1 MDQGREVRSQ
11 LVFVL
16 DDGLPDS
23 EIVSKDQHVR
33 DPHAVNGLDS
43 NGGGGKGKGRE
54 MDDDD
59 RRKTDPI
66 QALEENQYRKSHRIR
81 DRDHVNGNGNGG
93 KKSIKK
99 VAYFHPITMRF
110 GLRIKRLRVS
120 YSIFEDSI
128 FFFFYSS

>member
-16 DDGLPDS
+16 DDGLPDP

-43 NGGGGKGKGRE
+43 NGGGGKGKERE
-54 MDDDD
+54 TDDD

-81 DRDHVNGNGNGG
+81 DRDHVNGNGIGG
-93 KKSIKK
+93 KRSIKK

-120 YSIFEDSI
+120 CPIVEHFLLTLISC
-128 FFFFYSS
+128 